1 MSAVCP
7 VNFRRSELPQ
17 GSCQN
22 CGFLAWCLPAD
33 LTLRE
38 ANRFNERI
46 VHRRPIKRNEYLHHA
61 GAALTSLNVINSGF
75 LKTSITN
82 GSGHEQITG
91 FSMSGELVGMDA
103 IGATRHLCNTVA
115 LEDSHLCGIA
125 FSDFEQL
132 TRNIP
137 ALQQHFHRAMGAE
150 ITRDYGIML
159 LLGGMRAEER
169 VAMFLLNISKRF
181 TARGYSGVR
190 FRLPMTRYEIG
201 NYLGLKLETVSR
213 VFSRLDDIELIA
225 INGKEIEIKNLAQLQ
240 QRIGAGA

>member
-1 MSAVCP
+1 MGAASP
-7 VNFRRSELPQ
+7 VNIRRSELPD
-17 GSCQN
+17 SDCQN
-22 CGFLAWCLPAD
+22 CGFISWCLPAD

-38 ANRFNERI
+38 AKRFNDRI
-46 VHRRPIKRNEYLHHA
+46 MHRRPIRRNEYLHHA
-61 GAALTSLNVINSGF
+61 GSVLTSLNVINSGF

-82 GSGHEQITG
+82 GGGHEQITG

-103 IGATRHLCNTVA
+103 IGATRHQCNTVA

-132 TRNIP
+132 TSDIP
-137 ALQQHFHRAMGAE
+137 ALQQRFHRAMGAE

-169 VAMFLLNISKRF
+169 IAMFLLNMSKRF
-181 TARGYSGVR
+181 AARGYSGVH

-213 VFSRLDDIELIA
+213 GFSHLDDIQVIA
-225 INGKEIEIKNLAQLQ
+225 INGKDIEIKNLAQLQ
-240 QRIGAGA
+240 QRIGN